1 PCPPVR
7 TPQQRDDGDVC
18 PRRGRT
24 FGLGGLFMRA
34 IRQVLALV
42 AVALLATITAC
53 GPIPNPALGTW
64 RTGQSGEPQLKLTHE
79 GVVSGTDGCNT
90 IKGTW
95 AEEGDT
101 VTFYNF
107 YTTKM
112 ACPDV
117 DVWLTDPATATLD
130 GDTLHI
136 LSSD

>member
-1 PCPPVR
+1 
-7 TPQQRDDGDVC
+7 
-18 PRRGRT
+18 
-24 FGLGGLFMRA
+24 MRA

-42 AVALLATITAC
+42 AVALLATLTAC
-53 GPIPNPALGTW
+53 GTITNPAIGTW
-64 RTGQSGEPQLKLTHE
+64 GSVQDGQPQLKLTHE
-79 GVVSGTDGCNT
+79 GVVSGTDGCNS

-95 AEEGDT
+95 AEEGST

-136 LSSD
+136 LSSDGTELGTLERS